1 MWEEAGMWWWL
12 WAPSGVSPGS
22 GIRRLRAE
30 GHQIGLFR
38 PITLFP
44 FPEEALRA
52 LAPGRRFLVM
62 EQNTGQMVEDVRLA
76 LFAQPGIS
84 ASSVLWHGIM
94 PGLFIGADA
103 LVNPCCRPSRR
114 NSHVSTAYRKSCG
127 RAGQLSLEVRRAV
140 IFMQM
145 TC

>member
-1 MWEEAGMWWWL
+1 MKKYDDMKAECAWECVDVDDAELVVVAF
-12 WAPSGVSPGS
+12 GS
-22 GIRRLRAE
+22 IGRIARSAIRRLRAE
-30 GHQIGLFR
+30 GHRIGLFR

-76 LFAQPGIS
+76 LFAQSGIS

-103 LVNPCCRPSRR
+103 LREPMLQ
-114 NSHVSTAYRKSCG
+114 ALK
-127 RAGQLSLEVRRAV
+127 EK
-140 IFMQM
+140 
-145 TC
+145 